1 MKCITILRYLCDHID
16 ELPLGVSTRLT
27 ITHDVPVLLVQLMES
42 KPWIKTSKNQ
52 VFEGAIWKVHS
63 FIFVLITHSTTKSN
77 FQSEN
82 MIQDCH
88 SNNLSGNE

>member
-42 KPWIKTSKNQ
+42 RPWIKASKNQ
-52 VFEGAIWKVHS
+52 VFEGAVWKVS
-63 FIFVLITHSTTKSN
+63 SYIFFIQTM
-77 FQSEN
+77 Q
-82 MIQDCH
+82 QP
-88 SNNLSGNE
+88 

>member
-42 KPWIKTSKNQ
+42 RPWIKTSKNQ
-52 VFEGAIWKVHS
+52 VFEGAVWKVNIYIFFHTNYATLLYNVYF
-63 FIFVLITHSTTKSN
+63 FILNI
-77 FQSEN
+77 
-82 MIQDCH
+82 
-88 SNNLSGNE
+88 LYYL

>member
-27 ITHDVPVLLVQLMES
+27 ITHDVPVLLVQLMEN

-52 VFEGAIWKVHS
+52 IFEGAVWKVC
-63 FIFVLITHSTTKSN
+63 ILLKYY
-77 FQSEN
+77 
-82 MIQDCH
+82 
-88 SNNLSGNE
+88 

>member
-42 KPWIKTSKNQ
+42 RPWIKTSKNQ
-52 VFEGAIWKVHS
+52 VFEGAVWKVNIYIF
-63 FIFVLITHSTTKSN
+63 FIQTMQHYHTTFIS
-77 FQSEN
+77 
-82 MIQDCH
+82 
-88 SNNLSGNE
+88 LS

>member
-42 KPWIKTSKNQ
+42 RPWIKTSKNQ
-52 VFEGAIWKVHS
+52 VFEGAIWKVN
-63 FIFVLITHSTTKSN
+63 FIYFYIQTKILIINVYFSSLN
-77 FQSEN
+77 
-82 MIQDCH
+82 ILCY
-88 SNNLSGNE
+88 L

>member
-42 KPWIKTSKNQ
+42 RPWIKTSKNQ
-52 VFEGAIWKVHS
+52 VFEGAVWKVPL
-63 FIFVLITHSTTKSN
+63 FIIELTT
-77 FQSEN
+77 FLEVTVR
-82 MIQDCH
+82 
-88 SNNLSGNE
+88 

>member
-42 KPWIKTSKNQ
+42 RPWIKTSKNQ
-52 VFEGAIWKVHS
+52 VFEGAVWKVNFDIS
-63 FIFVLITHSTTKSN
+63 LYTKYATNIILTTQHL
-77 FQSEN
+77 F
-82 MIQDCH
+82 
-88 SNNLSGNE
+88 LA

>member
-42 KPWIKTSKNQ
+42 RPWIKTSKNQ
-52 VFEGAIWKVHS
+52 VFEGAVWKVNFDIS
-63 FIFVLITHSTTKSN
+63 LYAKYATFYKILTTQHL
-77 FQSEN
+77 F
-82 MIQDCH
+82 
-88 SNNLSGNE
+88 LA